1 MSKRMLYSMRSVI
14 LSQWIECKRKME
26 FRYLSINKEEKLA
39 VSEMP
44 AGEEE
49 DNGEQD
55 LVSFYPLASV

>member
-1 MSKRMLYSMRSVI
+1 MRSVI